1 VTNDKGAELVTKAK
15 TGKTWRGDL
24 VTTATARN
32 TKIGGFPCP
41 VNRKKDFKFA
51 KNQDCSTLE
60 FAHAAIYHH
69 LLAFKCHY
77 PLDYYDYYGS
87 KDLFS

>member
-1 VTNDKGAELVTKAK
+1 LSRE
-15 TGKTWRGDL
+15 
-24 VTTATARN
+24 N
-32 TKIGGFPCP
+32 THKIKKVPRSP
-41 VNRKKDFKFA
+41 ALKDFKFA